1 MKTTSADMWLS
12 RCVRERAE
20 WKCEKCGKQYD
31 STSMGLHCS
40 HFIGRG
46 NWSVR
51 FDPMNADSHCYYC
64 HSQFEGNP
72 HKHTEWKREQL
83 GQSYDVLIEKSN
95 NLMLGKQARQE
106 QKEIAKHYKSE
117 YERMMSIRAEGV
129 TGRLEFTGYL

>member
-1 MKTTSADMWLS
+1 MKTTSADMWFS

-72 HKHTEWKREQL
+72 HKHTEWKKRQIN
-83 GQSYDVLIEKSN
+83 GCYDILIEKSN
-95 NLMLGKQARQE
+95 NLMLGKQARHE
-106 QKEIAKHYKSE
+106 VKEIAKHYKAE

-129 TGRLEFTGYL
+129 TGRLEFEGYL